1 MNNLAESY
9 GDKLSILAFPC
20 NQFGHQ
26 TNENNEEILNTLKYV
41 RPGSGFE
48 PADTITMFSKV
59 DVNGFNAHP
68 MFRWLRRSRQIPDD
82 SDVCTKNNGV
92 DDDEVGAGVRLLEG
106 VVQELLGVSSVVVQL
121 LSRLE
126 DLGLGGDRQ
135 LLVLDHGQQAVG
147 VLAQLCVWQQYLAQ
161 HTTARLPCQAQ
172 GTDHPI
178 FGYNQR

>member
-68 MFRWLRRSRQIPDD
+68 MFRWLRRSRRIPDD

-92 DDDEVGAGVRLLEG
+92 DDDEV
-106 VVQELLGVSSVVVQL
+106 
-121 LSRLE
+121 
-126 DLGLGGDRQ
+126 
-135 LLVLDHGQQAVG
+135 LVLPRAGFGNTTVSLWTPVTRNDIAWNFEKF
-147 VLAQLCVWQQYLAQ
+147 VLDKSGNVVKRYSRYYDTNSIAKDVDALL
-161 HTTARLPCQAQ
+161 
-172 GTDHPI
+172 
-178 FGYNQR
+178 

>member
-92 DDDEVGAGVRLLEG
+92 DDDEV
-106 VVQELLGVSSVVVQL
+106 
-121 LSRLE
+121 
-126 DLGLGGDRQ
+126 
-135 LLVLDHGQQAVG
+135 LVLPRAGFGNTTVSLWTPVTRNDIAWNFEKF
-147 VLAQLCVWQQYLAQ
+147 VLDKSGNVVKRYSRYYDTNSIAKDVDALL
-161 HTTARLPCQAQ
+161 
-172 GTDHPI
+172 
-178 FGYNQR
+178 

>member
-68 MFRWLRRSRQIPDD
+68 MFRRLRRSRQIPDD

-92 DDDEVGAGVRLLEG
+92 DDDEV
-106 VVQELLGVSSVVVQL
+106 
-121 LSRLE
+121 
-126 DLGLGGDRQ
+126 
-135 LLVLDHGQQAVG
+135 LVLPRAGFGNTTVSLWTPVTRNDIAWNFEKF
-147 VLAQLCVWQQYLAQ
+147 VLDKSGNVVKRYSRYYDTNSIAKDVDALL
-161 HTTARLPCQAQ
+161 
-172 GTDHPI
+172 
-178 FGYNQR
+178 